1 MPQIYCHSV
10 ILGVI
15 NINKTSGKE
24 TVMFLWLKFIAGDYL
39 IGDRRGQNLSHQQ
52 RLAALHPERG
62 WGEAGRGYGK
72 KEETFDEKVEWK
84 NATESKRRRKSRRIT
99 GERN

>member
-1 MPQIYCHSV
+1 M
-10 ILGVI
+10 I

-62 WGEAGRGYGK
+62 GGK
-72 KEETFDEKVEWK
+72 QEGVME
-84 NATESKRRRKSRRIT
+84 KRRRRLTRRWNGRT
-99 GERN
+99 LPRVKEGEKAEG